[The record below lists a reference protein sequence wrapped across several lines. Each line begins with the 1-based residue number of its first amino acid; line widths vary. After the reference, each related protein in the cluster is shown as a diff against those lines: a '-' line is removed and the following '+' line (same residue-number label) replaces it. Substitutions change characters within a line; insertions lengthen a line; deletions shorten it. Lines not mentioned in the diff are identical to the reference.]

1 MKAVDKFDYR
11 RGYKFSTYAIWWI
24 RQAVSRSLA
33 DQSRTICVPAH
44 MTEIINKVVRTSRQM
59 LNDTGAKATIM
70 VLRVPWA
77 FSVRARNHCAK
88 ALSFWNRIAT
98 LIGSCP
104 AEPEDSRIA
113 PVLSRGASS
122 RSRRASQRGPHN
134 ALRRVDRASF
144 ATAPPAPAC
153 RPSRCQMP
161 SRASRRTMACAPSPG
176 ACSRRSRRALS
187 ISRI

>member
-33 DQSRTICVPAH
+33 DQSRTIRVPVH

-88 ALSFWNRIAT
+88 ALSFWNRRNRHANWIMPRRT
-98 LIGSCP
+98 
-104 AEPEDSRIA
+104 
-113 PVLSRGASS
+113 RGFS
-122 RSRRASQRGPHN
+122 
-134 ALRRVDRASF
+134 DRASPF
-144 ATAPPAPAC
+144 
-153 RPSRCQMP
+153 
-161 SRASRRTMACAPSPG
+161 SRRFFP
-176 ACSRRSRRALS
+176 LS
-187 ISRI
+187 SGEPARPA